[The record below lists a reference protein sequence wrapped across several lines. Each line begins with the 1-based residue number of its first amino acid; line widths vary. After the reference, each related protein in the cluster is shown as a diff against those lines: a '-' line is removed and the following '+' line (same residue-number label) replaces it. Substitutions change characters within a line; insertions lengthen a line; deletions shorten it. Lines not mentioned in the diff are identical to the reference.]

1 MLSTVLPFSDVIVND
16 IIYVSKLPQT
26 QTNHDLLFN
35 WLDVTKERKL

>member
-16 IIYVSKLPQT
+16 TIYVSKLLQT